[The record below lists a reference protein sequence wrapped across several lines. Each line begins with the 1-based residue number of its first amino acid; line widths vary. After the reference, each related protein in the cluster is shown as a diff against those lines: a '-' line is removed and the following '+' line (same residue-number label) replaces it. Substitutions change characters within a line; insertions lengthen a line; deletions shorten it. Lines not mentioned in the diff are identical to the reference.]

1 MKTPKSSSTAFEA
14 ALTDAATSRYV
25 LRLYVAGGTPQS
37 IRALINLKAIC
48 ADYLKGRY
56 QLEVID
62 VYQEPERAREEQI
75 LAVPTLIRESPGPLR
90 RLIGDLSDTARVLH
104 GLNLQPG
111 ATVDAAKDTRRH
123 KG

>member
-1 MKTPKSSSTAFEA
+1 MKAPRSSSAAFET
-14 ALTDAATSRYV
+14 ALTDAAALRYV

-37 IRALINLKAIC
+37 MSALVNLKAVC
-48 ADYLKGRY
+48 ATYLKGRY

-62 VYQEPERAREEQI
+62 VYQEPERAKQEQI
-75 LAVPTLIRESPGPLR
+75 LAVPTLIKERPGPLR

-111 ATVDAAKDTRRH
+111 SAIDAAKAARRH
-123 KG
+123 QG

>member
-1 MKTPKSSSTAFEA
+1 MKPSKSSSTAFEA
-14 ALTDAATSRYV
+14 ALAGTASSRYV

-37 IRALINLKAIC
+37 MRALVNLKAVC
-48 ADYLKGRY
+48 AAYLKGRY

-62 VYQEPERAREEQI
+62 VYQEPERAKAEQI

-104 GLNLQPG
+104 GLNLQPRG
-111 ATVDAAKDTRRH
+111 D
-123 KG
+123 G